1 MAENAG
7 EKNES
12 PNKLGTR
19 NKLNVQVVSPYEQ
32 EWTHWGQEKTLQCHR
47 YPDIRNMS
55 LL

>member
-19 NKLNVQVVSPYEQ
+19 NKPKVMVKLNTTFFIQWNVHQITQIFLS
-32 EWTHWGQEKTLQCHR
+32 T
-47 YPDIRNMS
+47 
-55 LL
+55 